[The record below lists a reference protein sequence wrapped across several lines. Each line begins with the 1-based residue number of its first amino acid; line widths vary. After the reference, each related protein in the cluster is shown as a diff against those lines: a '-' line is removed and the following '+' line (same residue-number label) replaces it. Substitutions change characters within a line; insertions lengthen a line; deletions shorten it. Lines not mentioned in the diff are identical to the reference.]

1 MNIQSLAVDN
11 FRGITGG
18 IAYNRVNFDNKN
30 AIFLF
35 GQNNV
40 GKSSFLRAY
49 QAFYSDAVTDD
60 DFHFVGEKDIV
71 MEMELFI
78 DETKEKES
86 IDLATSNKFDHIKEN
101 YLDTKGILRL
111 RKTWGYKDKGKKP
124 INETWNTKTQAWEQ
138 KAYAGIGW
146 GNVFQ
151 ALLMKPLFIN
161 AMPTEQD
168 VQSIVTEVLKEIAT
182 SKLTKEKDDKINE
195 ALKTIS
201 DLQDEIYSKT
211 DIDSYKTD
219 VNEKF
224 ASLFPGF
231 KIDVDEGTSRLKLT
245 HDKIGKDFKVSFKDR
260 ADNNNTHEQMG
271 HGAVRMAIFLL
282 MLMRDK
288 LRGKTAVR
296 KSFIVLFEEPELFLH
311 PMLTKKL
318 RTLTYEV
325 SADNMPFQILC
336 ASHSP
341 QMIDIS
347 RDHTSL
353 VRMTKDEA
361 GNTRLFQVAREDLKN
376 NEQKT
381 NAEIKQKIYE
391 ILRFDPFICE
401 AFYADEVLL
410 VEGDTEAILARG
422 YQQAYSCERDV
433 FVVNCHSVVNIPFYQ
448 KIFSKFNIPYSVI
461 CDTDH
466 IKKKTGWDKKKEEP
480 SFTAHVQK
488 TIAELYIKHKAAG
501 LAKKFFVFPESFEPC
516 HKNLSGNF
524 QFDDSNSSEGKPFM
538 ANRYWKRLQ
547 EHSTESGYDQVPV
560 INYFSSILGQKAPLL
575 NVDETE
581 SANTIVS

>member
-1 MNIQSLAVDN
+1 MIIKSLAVDN

-18 IAYNRVNFDNKN
+18 TENNKISFDNKN

-49 QAFYSDAVTDD
+49 KVFYDDAISDS
-60 DFHFVGEKDIV
+60 DFHFEGSKDIV
-71 MEMELFI
+71 IEIELQI
-78 DETKEKES
+78 DEATEKEGVNQ
-86 IDLATSNKFDHIKEN
+86 ATSNKFDHIKEN
-101 YLDTKGILRL
+101 YLGPNGVLRL
-111 RKTWGYKDKGKKP
+111 KKTWKHEDRGKKSQ
-124 INETWNTKTQAWEQ
+124 NETWNVKTEAWEQ

-151 ALLMKPLFIN
+151 PLMMRPLFIN

-168 VQSIVTEVLKEIAT
+168 VQTVVTEVLKEVAH
-182 SKLTKEKDDKINE
+182 SKLTKEKGAILDG
-195 ALKTIS
+195 ALSTIS
-201 DLQDEIYSKT
+201 RLQDEIYSKT
-211 DIDSYKTD
+211 DIDAYKAD
-219 VNEKF
+219 VNERF
-224 ASLFPGF
+224 ELLFPGF
-231 KIDVDEGTSRLKLT
+231 KIDVDDGASRLKFT
-245 HDKIGKDFKVSFKDR
+245 PDKIGKDFRVSFKDD
-260 ADNNNTHEQMG
+260 ADNNNSHEQMG

-288 LRGKTAVR
+288 LRGQTVAP

-311 PMLTKKL
+311 PLLTKKL
-318 RTLTYEV
+318 RALTYEV
-325 SADNMPFQILC
+325 SADNMPFQVLC

-347 RDHTSL
+347 KDHTSL
-353 VRMTKDEA
+353 VRMTKDED
-361 GNTRLFQVAREDLKN
+361 GNTHLYQVAREDLKN
-376 NEQKT
+376 DEQKT
-381 NAEIKQKIYE
+381 NEDIKQKIYE

-422 YQQAYSCERDV
+422 YQQEHPGHRDV

-466 IKKKTGWDKKKEEP
+466 VTKSTGWDEKTEEP
-480 SFTAHVQK
+480 SFTSHVQK
-488 TIAELYIKHKAAG
+488 TIGDLYIQHKVDG
-501 LAKKFFVFPESFEPC
+501 FAKKFFVFAENFEKC
-516 HKNLSGNF
+516 HQRLSGNF
-524 QFDDSNSSEGKPFM
+524 RFDTSNASEGKPYM
-538 ANRYWKRLQ
+538 ADRYWKQIRQ
-547 EHSTESGYDQVPV
+547 HNTDPGYNQIPVIKYFEAIFDKPITAESDTAEGTES
-560 INYFSSILGQKAPLL
+560 
-575 NVDETE
+575 
-581 SANTIVS
+581 

>member
-1 MNIQSLAVDN
+1 MLIQSIAVDN
-11 FRGITGG
+11 FRGISGG
-18 IAYNRVNFDNKN
+18 ADNNKIYFDNKN

-49 QAFYSDAVTDD
+49 KVFYDDAVGDN
-60 DFHFVGEKDIV
+60 DFPFGADKDIV
-71 MEMELFI
+71 IEIELSVN
-78 DETKEKES
+78 ETTEKES
-86 IDLATSNKFDHIKEN
+86 IDQATSNKFDHIKEN
-101 YLDTKGILRL
+101 YLDANGVLRL
-111 RKTWGYKDKGKKP
+111 RKIWKHEDKGKKSL
-124 INETWNTKTQAWEQ
+124 NETWNAKTEAWEQ

-146 GNVFQ
+146 SNVFQ
-151 ALLMKPLFIN
+151 PLMMKPLFIN

-168 VQSIVTEVLKEIAT
+168 VQTVVTEVLKEVAS
-182 SKLTKEKDDKINE
+182 SKLTKEKSA
-195 ALKTIS
+195 ALDGALNIIS
-201 DLQDEIYSKT
+201 SLQDEIYSKT
-211 DIDSYKTD
+211 DIDSYKKE
-219 VNEKF
+219 VNDRFE
-224 ASLFPGF
+224 SLFPGF
-231 KIDVDEGTSRLKLT
+231 KIDVDEGTSRLKFT
-245 HDKIGKDFKVSFKDR
+245 PDKIGKDFKVSFMDK
-260 ADNNNTHEQMG
+260 ADNHNTHEQMG

-288 LRGKTAVR
+288 LRGQTVIP

-311 PMLTKKL
+311 PSLTKKL
-318 RTLTYEV
+318 RALTYEV
-325 SADNMPFQILC
+325 SADNMPFQVLC

-347 RDHTSL
+347 RDHTSI
-353 VRMTKDEA
+353 VRMTKDED
-361 GNTRLFQVAREDLKN
+361 GHTHLYQVEREDLKN
-376 NEQKT
+376 DEQRTNE
-381 NAEIKQKIYE
+381 EIKQKVHE

-422 YQQAYSCERDV
+422 YQQEYCSRRDI

-466 IKKKTGWDKKKEEP
+466 VTKITGWNNVIEDP

-488 TIAELYIKHKAAG
+488 TISDLYAQHKAIE

-516 HKNLSGNF
+516 HKKLSGSF
-524 QFDDSNSSEGKPFM
+524 KFDDSNSSQGKPFM
-538 ANRYWKRLQ
+538 ANRYWRQLQ
-547 EHSTESGYDQVPV
+547 EHKAEPGYDEIPV
-560 INYFSSILGQKAPLL
+560 IKYFNAVFSLL
-575 NVDETE
+575 ARQPEVEE
-581 SANTIVS
+581 